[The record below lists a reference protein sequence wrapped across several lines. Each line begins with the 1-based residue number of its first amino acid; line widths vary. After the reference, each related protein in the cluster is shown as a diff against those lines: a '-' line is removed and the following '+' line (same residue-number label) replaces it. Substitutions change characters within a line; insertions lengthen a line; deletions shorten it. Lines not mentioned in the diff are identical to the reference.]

1 MEKVLAWEVIRQMSS
16 QETRDFQTFLASPY
30 YNTRQDMCDL
40 FDFLAK
46 KKKAIRPLTKNEVFK
61 KVFPQKPFTEQ
72 EMRLL
77 LSYLYR
83 LLEKFLAVQN
93 FHKNESS
100 ERKSL
105 LSVFKQRNLNRHFR
119 KTLNQAQKL
128 HENSNQQ
135 HPEHYLEAYYL
146 EREEYDILSSVGR
159 TQELNLQQVED
170 NLDSAFISFKLRQA
184 CLARA
189 HEAVFNTQYNIRL
202 LQALLEIAQ
211 ADDFQKNP
219 AIVIYYYCYR
229 ALYDVPTE
237 ENFRLFREKLIEL
250 RPFFPQTEIR
260 TLYLLAINYCIKQI
274 NKAKQSYLKEAL
286 DLYKSGLENDLLLE
300 NNRLSRFAFNN
311 IVGIALHLD
320 EYDWTEKFVQE
331 YSQNL
336 KIEYREAAFNLNSAR
351 LEYARK
357 NYDNALVYLQKAD
370 YRDIISNMT
379 AKILQMKIYYESD
392 EFDLLYNHLKTMEMY
407 VRRNKKISYHY
418 PIWMNIIR
426 YTQRI
431 SDINRYDKEA
441 VDLLRQSIEG
451 EEYLTEKKWL
461 IGQL

>member
-1 MEKVLAWEVIRQMSS
+1 MKKVLAWEIIRQMSS
-16 QETRDFQTFLASPY
+16 QETRDFQRFLASPY
-30 YNTRQDMCDL
+30 YNTRQDMCEL

-46 KKKAIRPLTKNEVFK
+46 KRQVTRPLLKAEVFQ
-61 KVFPQKPFTEQ
+61 KVFPNLKMTEQ
-72 EMRLL
+72 EMRLS

-83 LLEKFLAVQN
+83 LLEKFLATQE
-93 FHKNESS
+93 FHENAHL

-128 HENSNQQ
+128 HKKSNQQ

-146 EREEYDILSSVGR
+146 EREEYDILSSAGR
-159 TQELNLQQVED
+159 SQELNLQQVED
-170 NLDSAFISFKLRQA
+170 NLDATFISFKLRQA

-189 HEAVFNTQYNIRL
+189 HEAVFNTQYDIRL
-202 LQALLEIAQ
+202 LKEILEIAQ
-211 ADDFQKNP
+211 RKVFLKVP
-219 AIVIYYYCYR
+219 AIMIYFHCYR

-237 ENFRLFREKLIEL
+237 ENFRIFREKLIEVA
-250 RPFFPQTEIR
+250 PFFPQTEIR

-274 NKAKQSYLKEAL
+274 NKAKPIYLREAL
-286 DLYKSGLENDLLLE
+286 DLYKSGLENNLLLE
-300 NNRLSRFAFNN
+300 NGQLSRFAFNN

-320 EYDWTEKFVQE
+320 EYDWTENFVAQ
-331 YSQNL
+331 YSDFL
-336 KIEYREAAFNLNSAR
+336 KEAYRTAAFHLNSAR

-357 NYDNALVYLQKAD
+357 NFDNALVHLQKAD

-379 AKILQMKIYYESD
+379 AKILQMKIYYETN

-431 SDINRYDKEA
+431 SEVNQFDKKA
-441 VDLLRQSIEG
+441 VENLKKAIEK
-451 EEYLTEKKWL
+451 EDYLTEKKWL
-461 IGQL
+461 ISQL

>member
-1 MEKVLAWEVIRQMSS
+1 MEKVLAWEIIRQLSS
-16 QETRDFQTFLASPY
+16 QETRDFQNFLASPY
-30 YNTRQDMCDL
+30 YNTREDMRDL

-46 KKKAIRPLTKNEVFK
+46 KKKAVRPLSKSDVFK
-61 KVFPQKPFTEQ
+61 KVFPAKSFTEQ

-128 HENSNQQ
+128 HEKSNQQ

-146 EREEYDILSSVGR
+146 EREEYDILSSAGR

-189 HEAVFNTQYNIRL
+189 HEAVFNTQYDIRL
-202 LQALLEIAQ
+202 LEALLEIAQ
-211 ADDFQKNP
+211 TDDFQRIP
-219 AIVIYYYCYR
+219 AIVIYYHCYR
-229 ALYDVPTE
+229 ALYDMPTE
-237 ENFRLFREKLIEL
+237 ENFRIFREKLIEVT
-250 RPFFPQTEIR
+250 PFFPQTEIR

-274 NKAKQSYLKEAL
+274 NKAKPVYLREAL

-320 EYDWTEKFVQE
+320 EYDWTENFVQE
-331 YSQNL
+331 YSQKLNE
-336 KIEYREAAFNLNSAR
+336 EYREAAFNLNLAR

-431 SDINRYDKEA
+431 SEINRFDKKA
-441 VDLLRQSIEG
+441 VKILRQSIEG